1 MKTVTTVK
9 LTTGEEFLAVISN
22 GDEDE
27 ITFNKP
33 MVLIDTGNG
42 FQLIP
47 WIMTLESE
55 DVTLALKNIMFMGET
70 QEAIAQGYLSAT
82 EEQLIQTP
90 PTQGIITP

>member
-1 MKTVTTVK
+1 MKKVQTVK
-9 LTTGEEFLAVISN
+9 LTTGEEFLATIAN
-22 GDEDE
+22 DDGAN
-27 ITFNKP
+27 ITFDKP

-55 DVTLALKNIMFMGET
+55 VVTIALTNVLVMGEA
-70 QEAIAQGYLSAT
+70 QESISQGYLNAT
-82 EEQLIQTP
+82 GEQVIQTP